1 MRSEGSRGF
10 QDRLRSK
17 RRFVHGKLYFNGLE
31 LNNPDE
37 ANMKRMLHYVRH
49 MRIEW
54 TLGGGIWIMKADV
67 TKRVLYGVYGDGRL
81 VG

>member
-1 MRSEGSRGF
+1 
-10 QDRLRSK
+10 
-17 RRFVHGKLYFNGLE
+17 
-31 LNNPDE
+31 
-37 ANMKRMLHYVRH
+37 